1 MKRLSKDE
9 ARQET
14 EQKKPR
20 PPTPN
25 AQPPLKVTALAG
37 GIGAS
42 KLLLGLATVMPPED
56 ITIIVNTGDDIELFG
71 LRISPDIDTVTYTL
85 AGVIN
90 EDTGWGLKG
99 DTFECLRW
107 LSRYDDASWFNLGD
121 RDLATHIFRTNQL
134 RSGRS
139 LSEVTDG
146 VRRSLGVRSNIL
158 PMTDAYTPTRVVT
171 DEGEMHFQEYFVRR
185 RCEPRVRAIR
195 FANIESAEPAPGI
208 VSAILETDA
217 VIICPSNP
225 FISIGP
231 ILAVPGVR
239 EALRETQATVV
250 AITPIIGGKAL
261 KGPAADMLRDLG
273 HEVSATAVAELY
285 HDLLDVFVLDKVDA
299 EKRSDLQSL
308 GMRVL
313 YTDTVMNTL
322 DDKRQLARWVLETLK
337 LIHDTG
343 ITGSGATSI

>member
-1 MKRLSKDE
+1 MNMKI
-9 ARQET
+9 
-14 EQKKPR
+14 
-20 PPTPN
+20 
-25 AQPPLKVTALAG
+25 TALAG
-37 GIGAS
+37 GVGAS
-42 KLLLGLATVMPPED
+42 KLLLGLTSVMPPED
-56 ITIIVNTGDDIELFG
+56 ITIIANTGDDIELFG

-90 EDTGWGLKG
+90 EETGWGLKD
-99 DTFECLRW
+99 DTFQCLRW
-107 LSRYDDASWFNLGD
+107 LARYGDSSWFNLGD

-146 VRRSLGVRSNIL
+146 VRRALGVRSTIL

-185 RCEPRVRAIR
+185 RCEPRVLGVR
-195 FANIESAEPAPGI
+195 FDNIEFAEPAPGV
-208 VSAILETDA
+208 VSAILEAQA

-239 EALRETQATVV
+239 DALRETGATVV
-250 AITPIIGGKAL
+250 GITPIIGGRAL

-273 HEVSATAVAELY
+273 HEVSARGVAAFY
-285 HDLLDVFVLDKVDA
+285 RDFVDVFVLDETDA
-299 EKRSDLQSL
+299 AIEAGIREL
-308 GMRVL
+308 GNLVL
-313 YTDTVMNTL
+313 LTDTVMATMER
-322 DDKRQLARWVLETLK
+322 KKKLARTVIEWCAEQN
-337 LIHDTG
+337 
-343 ITGSGATSI
+343 